1 MRLFFSFV
9 KLIHR
14 EILMHRQLKH
24 KNVIPLVGVFV
35 EDVILSA
42 PLIVLP
48 YFKNGSAKAWLSL
61 KGNMTME
68 NYERIVGDLPILCF
82 ALL

>member
-1 MRLFFSFV
+1 MRLSFSFV

-24 KNVIPLVGVFV
+24 KNVIPLVGVFA
-35 EDVILSA
+35 EDVVLSA

-48 YFKNGSAKAWLSL
+48 YFKNGSAKAYL

-82 ALL
+82 ALI